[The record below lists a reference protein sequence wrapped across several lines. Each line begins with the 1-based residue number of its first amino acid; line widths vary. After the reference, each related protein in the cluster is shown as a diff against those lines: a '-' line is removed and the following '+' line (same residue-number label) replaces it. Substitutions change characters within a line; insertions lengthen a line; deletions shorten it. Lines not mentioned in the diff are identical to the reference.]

1 MNNPFNTNP
10 FNTIKNFIKQQ
21 GSPKE
26 LLMNFMQQNQNPMV
40 NNLIKMAQSGNTKE
54 LENFA
59 RNMCKE
65 KNINF
70 DIEFSNFMK
79 NFKK

>member
-1 MNNPFNTNP
+1 MNNNP
-10 FNTIKNFIKQQ
+10 LNTIKNYFRRGGNPQQ
-21 GSPKE
+21 
-26 LLMNFMQQNQNPMV
+26 LFARFMQQNQNPMV